1 MRHIVVTIL
10 LLLVAAC
17 ASPARSIHMVP
28 ELQASPPRTSALPL
42 QQGVALT
49 EVGGG
54 EKTNPMWTSKVG
66 SDEFR
71 EALHLA
77 LEQARLLS
85 SDEAAAPFE
94 LRAFI
99 IDVKHPIAGFTMTVD
114 AFVRYTL
121 LRKQDGSVI
130 FDEVL
135 SSSYTATTED
145 AFVAVKRLQLAEEGA
160 MRENIS
166 ALLERLATIR
176 KFTLRS
182 SDQ

>member
-1 MRHIVVTIL
+1 MRRIVVTIL
-10 LLLVAAC
+10 LMVVAAC
-17 ASPARSIHMVP
+17 ASPARPTHMVP
-28 ELQASPPRTSALPL
+28 ERQALQPRASALPL
-42 QQGVALT
+42 HLSIALT

-54 EKTNPMWTSKVG
+54 KETNPMWASEVG
-66 SDEFR
+66 SEEFR

-77 LEQARLLS
+77 LKQARLLS
-85 SDEAAAPFE
+85 SDEATAAFE

-99 IDVKHPIAGFTMTVD
+99 IEVKHPIVGLTMTVD

-121 LRKQDGSVI
+121 LRKHDGSTI

-135 SSSYTATTED
+135 SSSYTATIDD
-145 AFVAVKRLQLAEEGA
+145 AFVATTRLQLAEEGA

-166 ALLERLATIR
+166 ALLERLAAISEV
-176 KFTLRS
+176 TLRT